1 MDLDSAVQVHA
12 EWKVKLRTAITKQ
25 ETMDAKTIGVDNLC
39 TLGKWLHGDGK
50 AKYGKLPAFSECVS
64 AHAAFHKAAGQVAQ
78 VISAKKYDEATK
90 MLDNGTEFSKAS
102 TAVGVALGKL
112 KKEAK
117 L

>member
-1 MDLDSAVQVHA
+1 MDLENAVQVHA
-12 EWKVKLRTAITKQ
+12 QWKVKLRTAITKQ
-25 ETMDAKTIGVDNLC
+25 EGLDAKVIGVDNAC
-39 TLGKWLHGDGK
+39 ELGKWLHGDAKG
-50 AKYGKLPAFSECVS
+50 KYGKLASYTECVS

-78 VISAKKYDEATK
+78 VITDKKYDEAIK
-90 MLDNGTEFSKAS
+90 MLENGTSFAKAS